1 MKPFPR
7 SQRVGGLIQQ
17 VLSALMQKEISDPRL
32 ELTTITTVK
41 MSRDLKNARIY
52 FAVAG
57 GPARVKDA
65 AEAFG
70 CAQGYIRRALA
81 RQLELRYMPTLK
93 FYYDD
98 SFDYGSHIDQVLESI
113 RATDHGSDNTPTATE

>member
-17 VLSALMQKEISDPRL
+17 VLCDLMQKEISDPRL
-32 ELTTITTVK
+32 AWTTITAVK
-41 MSRDLKNARIY
+41 MSRDLKSARIY

-57 GPARVKDA
+57 GPARIRDA
-65 AEAFG
+65 TEGFRR
-70 CAQGYIRRALA
+70 AQGFIKRALA
-81 RQLELRYMPTLK
+81 GQLELRYMPALK
-93 FYYDD
+93 FFYDD

-113 RATDHGSDNTPTATE
+113 RATDHGSDNTPTAAE